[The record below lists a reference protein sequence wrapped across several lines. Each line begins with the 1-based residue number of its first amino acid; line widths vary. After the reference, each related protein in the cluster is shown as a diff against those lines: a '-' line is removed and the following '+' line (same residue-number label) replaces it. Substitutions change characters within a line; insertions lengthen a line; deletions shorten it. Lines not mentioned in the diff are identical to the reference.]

1 MQLVESYIKEVTRRV
16 PAQKREKIA
25 TELQST
31 IDEMLPGNYSEQ
43 EEKAVLEKLG
53 NPALM
58 ASKYV
63 NRPMY
68 LIGPR
73 YFELYITVMKIVFP
87 IVAIT
92 LFILTI
98 LGELFSFSG
107 EEKVINFIFSIIMES
122 VLNIL
127 GALFQAFFWITAIF
141 VILERRD
148 KSKSNVPLTVTGK
161 EWTPE
166 DLKAL
171 SEKAKEKLVS
181 KWELFISL
189 FGLAIFLFLYF
200 YNEKIIG
207 VYESYNGE
215 LEFVLPVFNAG
226 VLLAFWPIIML
237 AITIEVGMLLYR
249 YVIGQWTKKMALWNT
264 VRNLFS
270 TIVFLIVIFED
281 NLMNHEF
288 VSYTEGLFDF
298 TVKGNISYVTLIV
311 SIWIIIAVIDVIK
324 GFTKAYQR

>member
-1 MQLVESYIKEVTRRV
+1 MRLVESYIEEVTRRV

-31 IDEMLPGNYSEQ
+31 IDEMLPRNYSEH

-92 LFILTI
+92 LFVLTI
-98 LGELFSFSG
+98 LDFFSFSG
-107 EEKVINFIFSIIMES
+107 EEEIIQFTFSIIIES
-122 VLNIL
+122 VLDIL

-141 VILERRD
+141 VILERTD

-166 DLKAL
+166 DLNTLTK
-171 SEKAKEKLVS
+171 KTKRKLVP

-189 FGLAIFLFLYF
+189 FGYVFLLFLYF
-200 YNEKIIG
+200 KNGEIIG
-207 VYESYNGE
+207 VFESNNGE
-215 LEFVLPVFNAG
+215 LEFVLPVFNAD

-237 AITIEVGMLLYR
+237 AIIIEVGMLLYK
-249 YVIGQWTKKMALWNT
+249 YVIGHWTKKMALWNT
-264 VRNLFS
+264 VHNVFS

-281 NLMNHEF
+281 NLINHEF
-288 VSYTEGLFDF
+288 
-298 TVKGNISYVTLIV
+298 ISYMEGVFNFSVNGNALFTLIV
-311 SIWIIIAVIDVIK
+311 SIWILTAVIDVIK
-324 GFTKAYQR
+324 GFSKAHQRS